1 MSPQPMYIHIAIA
14 LDFIEVE
21 RKVMQLFYLLRASK
35 TLLLVLRHYQDVL
48 KVYNNN
54 VFKGD

>member
-1 MSPQPMYIHIAIA
+1 MSPQPMYIRIAIA

-21 RKVMQLFYLLRASK
+21 RKVMQMFSLLRASK
-35 TLLLVLRHYQDVL
+35 TPLLVLRNYQDVL